1 MKLGIEEDKESTAI
15 AEIGRRTQASPTHA
29 HGKEVFL
36 SEAKISFKSR
46 DTINPLTSLTT
57 PKREKRGRRKANIQG
72 LSRCSQF
79 LRSEII
85 MSGSRDIWK
94 MGSPLHQIDQGISE
108 ISFSVLSH
116 SLTKSGEACLAMQM
130 VGHHVH

>member
-46 DTINPLTSLTT
+46 DKINPLTSLTS
-57 PKREKRGRRKANIQG
+57 PKREKRGRRQAIPLKREHPTSRQG
-72 LSRCSQF
+72 NAGTDSPDHPSEK
-79 LRSEII
+79 RS
-85 MSGSRDIWK
+85 
-94 MGSPLHQIDQGISE
+94 H
-108 ISFSVLSH
+108 
-116 SLTKSGEACLAMQM
+116 
-130 VGHHVH
+130 